1 MRAYLLVE
9 GETDLAL
16 FERLLPPQIL
26 PETSIVAVGGR
37 SSIASMARSLM
48 IARGKPVALV
58 ADADTVERNAVEQR
72 FQALDELVGSAAA
85 GVPYKVIVAV
95 PEIESWFFAVPGVL
109 ERLSGKTLSPEQL
122 ELGTL
127 RPKEV
132 LRQLFKDRVPPHF
145 YRLVGELTESE
156 IQTLRE
162 TEPRKELIEFLTEQV
177 QGRALS
183 SALGHPQRTSIPG

>member
-9 GETDLAL
+9 GETDLVL
-16 FERLLPPQIL
+16 FERLLPPEIRR
-26 PETSIVAVGGR
+26 ETSIVVVGGR

-95 PEIESWFFAVPGVL
+95 PEIESWFFAVPGAL
-109 ERLSGKTLSPEQL
+109 ERLSGTTLTPEQI
-122 ELGTL
+122 ELGML
-127 RPKEV
+127 RPREV
-132 LRQLFKDRVPPHF
+132 LRQLFQDRMPPHF
-145 YRLVGELTESE
+145 HRLVGELTESE
-156 IQTLRE
+156 VQTLRE

-177 QGRALS
+177 QSRGLLPAI
-183 SALGHPQRTSIPG
+183 GHPQRSGISG

>member
-1 MRAYLLVE
+1 MKAYLLVE
-9 GETDLAL
+9 GQTDLAL
-16 FERLLPPQIL
+16 FERLLPPEIR

-48 IARGKPVALV
+48 IARRKPVALV

-85 GVPYKVIVAV
+85 GVSYKVIVAV

-109 ERLSGKTLSPEQL
+109 ERLSGKTLSPEQI
-122 ELGTL
+122 ELGML
-127 RPKEV
+127 RPREV
-132 LRQLFKDRVPPHF
+132 LRQLFQDRVSF

-156 IQTLRE
+156 VQTLRE

-177 QGRALS
+177 QCRALS
-183 SALGHPQRTSIPG
+183 SAPGHPQRTSIPG